1 MVERASISND
11 FEVGSEGVGI
21 GEHSSEGFTHVDGAS
36 SAHGN
41 NRAAA
46 FFPSNL
52 DEILEVIG
60 CGFALIF
67 EWNKVM
73 CGKGR

>member
-1 MVERASISND
+1 MVEWVSISDD
-11 FEVGSEGVGI
+11 FEVGSEGVSI
-21 GEHSSEGFTHVDGAS
+21 GEHSSKGFAHVDDAP

-52 DEILEVIG
+52 GESLKVIG
-60 CGFALIF
+60 GGFALIF

-73 CGKGR
+73 CGKVR